1 MNVIL
6 RKYDRVQILPEVKY
20 AAQEWVNIQG
30 ALDLNEQTGC
40 EQVTTVPD
48 GIPPPKDLKAVKGG
62 VIKPGRMEL
71 GDGGYA

>member
-40 EQVTTVPD
+40 E
-48 GIPPPKDLKAVKGG
+48 
-62 VIKPGRMEL
+62 
-71 GDGGYA
+71 